1 MFARGMDRSDLL
13 DLHFFGNKYTWQH
26 PCRGGRL
33 VTRRLDRGL
42 CDHSWWMEFPEATM
56 EHLVRRRSDHNP
68 LFLRCGIHVGKREER
83 PFRFIAAWCTHSD
96 YPNIVRETWK
106 RENGDVPMA
115 LHKVTQ
121 ESIKFNK
128 EKFGNIFAN
137 KRHLEAQ
144 LQGIQ
149 RTLENVDSG
158 SLYDLLREYEGIL
171 FQEESLWF
179 QKSREKWIRL
189 GSRNTKFFHAQTVV
203 RRKRNKIHGLQL
215 PSGEWCTEPNILQ
228 EEVVKFFKNLFC
240 TKEAL
245 QQSSCN
251 TNITPLCDA
260 GKVALTQ
267 PVTKKE
273 VHRALMSMK
282 SYKAPGLMAS
292 NLFFIRCSGRMLEMI
307 FGGL

>member
-1 MFARGMDRSDLL
+1 
-13 DLHFFGNKYTWQH
+13 
-26 PCRGGRL
+26 
-33 VTRRLDRGL
+33 
-42 CDHSWWMEFPEATM
+42 
-56 EHLVRRRSDHNP
+56 
-68 LFLRCGIHVGKREER
+68 
-83 PFRFIAAWCTHSD
+83 
-96 YPNIVRETWK
+96 
-106 RENGDVPMA
+106 MA

-137 KRHLEAQ
+137 KRHLEAR

-149 RTLENVDSG
+149 RTLENVDSV
-158 SLYDLLREYEGIL
+158 SLYYLQQDLLREYEGIL

-179 QKSREKWIRL
+179 QKSHEKWIWL
-189 GSRNTKFFHAQTVV
+189 GSRNTKFFHAQIVV

-228 EEVVKFFKNLFC
+228 EEAVKFFKNLFC

-282 SYKAPGLMAS
+282 SYKAPGPDGFQPIFYKMFSEDVGDDIRRFVRASFTCGQFSAPVSDTLMVLIPSIPLRTFVLLVCVMFCTRLSLRSWFKDFDIYWETLSALFRAVS
-292 NLFFIRCSGRMLEMI
+292 YQEGEPRITPSCFKKLFFRCKSPKRKKEI
-307 FGGL
+307 